1 MNQTIKELG
10 KKLVG
15 LIPTKI
21 WLSYRFKRRAG
32 YKMDWK
38 NPKTFNQKLQWLKVY
53 DRNPLYTTMVD
64 KYEAKKYVADII
76 GEEYIIPT
84 LGVWDR
90 FEDIDFDQLPDQF
103 VLKCTHD
110 SGGLVIVR
118 DKSSFDKEKAR
129 KKFKMALNRNPYTV
143 DREWPYKN
151 VKPRIIAEQ
160 YMEDPTSKDELQEPK
175 ENEKTIDCT
184 TLQKK
189 HGLLDYKFIC
199 CKGVVRALFLDI
211 GVIGGGEDH
220 AENYYRNIYDRDGKE
235 LPFKETREHYPFTV
249 ILPDNLRE
257 MVQTAEKLSKDI
269 PCVRVDLYRLSTGE
283 IKLGELTFYHGSG
296 MSNVFDPPEWDYKL
310 GEWIDLSEIKNKR
323 K

>member
-118 DKSSFDKEKAR
+118 DKSRFDKEKAR

-160 YMEDPTSKDELQEPK
+160 YMEDPTSKDLK
-175 ENEKTIDCT
+175 
-184 TLQKK
+184 
-189 HGLLDYKFIC
+189 DYKIFCFNGVAKAMFIATD
-199 CKGVVRALFLDI
+199 RANETEETKFDFFDMEFQHLDFTN
-211 GVIGGGEDH
+211 GHPNADVPPQKPASLTKMREL
-220 AENYYRNIYDRDGKE
+220 AE
-235 LPFKETREHYPFTV
+235 
-249 ILPDNLRE
+249 
-257 MVQTAEKLSKDI
+257 QLSVGI
-269 PCVRVDLYRLSTGE
+269 PQVRVDFYEVNGAVYF
-283 IKLGELTFYHGSG
+283 GELTFSHWSG
-296 MSNVFDPPEWDYKL
+296 MKPFEPKEWDYKL